1 MSDVR
6 CTTPDAEVL
15 TKRIAESQALFEKL
29 KISSPFFIL
38 AGPCVVESREHALF
52 MSKELKKIAEKLN
65 LTLVYKS
72 SFDKA
77 NRTSVTSFRG
87 PGIEEGLKI
96 LKEVKE
102 TTGLPI
108 VTDIHESYQAELVAD
123 VVDILQIPA
132 FLCRQTDL
140 ILAAAK
146 TGRILNMKK
155 GQFASPT
162 VMVNAAQKARS
173 TGNDRVMLCERG
185 TMFGY
190 EDLLVDP
197 RNLVRMRKG
206 GNIVVQDVTH
216 SVQQPAS
223 NVTSSGGLRQFV
235 PTIARMSVAVGVD
248 GLFFEVHENPAKAL
262 SDGPNNWPLDEFEQ
276 LLAELIAIS
285 NVTNG
290 RKNIYRS
297 DADLQ

>member
-1 MSDVR
+1 MDSRV
-6 CTTPDAEVL
+6 
-15 TKRIAESQALFEKL
+15 AESKALFDRL
-29 KISSPFFIL
+29 KAASPFFLL
-38 AGPCVVESREHALF
+38 AGPCVVESREHAIF
-52 MSKELKKIAEKLN
+52 MSQELKKIAEKVEIP
-65 LTLVYKS
+65 LVYKS

-77 NRTSVTSFRG
+77 NRTSGSSYRG
-87 PGIEEGLKI
+87 PGMEDGIKI

-102 TTGLPI
+102 LTGLPI
-108 VTDIHESYQAELVAD
+108 VTDIHESYQAEIVAE
-123 VVDILQIPA
+123 VADILQIPA

-146 TGRILNMKK
+146 TGRIINLKK

-162 VMVNAAQKARS
+162 VMVGAAGKAKS
-173 TGNDRVMLCERG
+173 AGNDRVMLCERG

-206 GNIVVQDVTH
+206 NNIVVQDVTH

-235 PTIARMSVAVGVD
+235 PTIARMAVAVGVD
-248 GLFFEVHENPAKAL
+248 GLFF
-262 SDGPNNWPLDEFEQ
+262 
-276 LLAELIAIS
+276 
-285 NVTNG
+285 
-290 RKNIYRS
+290 
-297 DADLQ
+297 